1 MLIPE
6 IWSLTVSAFQFQCI
20 VTSNTEKV
28 PELQNCQG
36 DHLLINKTDEK
47 YNFTGSGNNALV
59 NQNKFKS
66 ESMLTQ
72 HEYIRQKK
80 EID

>member
-1 MLIPE
+1 MRNVSSGLLQRYYMLISE

-47 YNFTGSGNNALV
+47 YNFTGSRSDV
-59 NQNKFKS
+59 
-66 ESMLTQ
+66 
-72 HEYIRQKK
+72 
-80 EID
+80 

>member
-1 MLIPE
+1 MLISE

-47 YNFTGSGNNALV
+47 YNFTGSRSDV
-59 NQNKFKS
+59 
-66 ESMLTQ
+66 
-72 HEYIRQKK
+72 
-80 EID
+80 